1 MDAPGWWT
9 NKTYVE
15 YDQRAK
21 CVVDAYESLV
31 VTELDDKPRIDGR
44 LTLGENIADIGG
56 NRLTYY
62 AYRKRINLIWNSD
75 LHIITLM
82 NMLL

>member
-1 MDAPGWWT
+1 MKAPGWWT
-9 NKTYVE
+9 NETYVE
-15 YDQRAK
+15 YDKRAE
-21 CVVDAYESLV
+21 CVVDAYGSLQ

-62 AYRKRINLIWNSD
+62 AYRKRFTLI
-75 LHIITLM
+75 
-82 NMLL
+82 